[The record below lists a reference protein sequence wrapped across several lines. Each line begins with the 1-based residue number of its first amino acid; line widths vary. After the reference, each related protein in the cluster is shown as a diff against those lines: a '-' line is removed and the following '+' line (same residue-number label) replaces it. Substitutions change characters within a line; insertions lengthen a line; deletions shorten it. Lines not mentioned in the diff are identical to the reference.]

1 MLRASAVCE
10 QLGVPTA
17 SLTCEGFLGQA
28 AATCI
33 GLGYPN
39 IPIALVP
46 GHPGAQSKDELR
58 KNVME
63 VTLDRVIDNLTRM
76 PPPAGKRGEP
86 KARDIVVKGGFKE
99 VNRYF
104 YQNELSDGLP
114 IIPPTQEEINAFLRF
129 TDRAPDEILGVIL
142 PDSRAA
148 TIWSI
153 AVNGV
158 MAGCRPE
165 YMPVLIAA
173 VEAMC
178 DPKYGVEHSG
188 NTPGG
193 ETLIIVN
200 GPIIKQLG
208 FNYLQG
214 ALRDGFMPNTTIG
227 RFWRLY
233 MRNVA
238 GFLPHKN
245 DKATHG
251 TTWRVVLAENEDVL
265 SQIGWEPNSVE
276 MGFSAGDNVVT
287 IARYTGGGAFPSV
300 MGDTPEKILPY
311 VTDSV
316 LKYHSWQ
323 IHFTECSGDGSLRP
337 LVVLSPILA
346 QTIAKAGWSKHD
358 VKEYFY
364 KHARIPAH
372 KFEHFLREWTVKG
385 TWNLEVAVKEGRMP
399 AHFFESPDPERL
411 VPIVWH
417 AKDFMIIVSG
427 DPLRNNA
434 YVFAH
439 NAFMGYP
446 TGKKVRL
453 VKDWEKL
460 LEESKTND
468 Q

>member
-1 MLRASAVCE
+1 M
-10 QLGVPTA
+10 
-17 SLTCEGFLGQA
+17 
-28 AATCI
+28 
-33 GLGYPN
+33 PN
-39 IPIALVP
+39 LPVAMVP
-46 GHPGAQSKDELR
+46 GHVGAQSKEVLR
-58 KNVME
+58 KNIFD

-86 KARDIVVKGGFKE
+86 KARDIVVKGGLDE

-104 YQNELSDGLP
+104 YKNELSDGLP
-114 IIPPTQEEINAFLRF
+114 IIPPTQEKIDAFLRF
-129 TDRAPDEILGVIL
+129 TDRDPDEVLGVIL

-173 VEAMC
+173 IEAMC
-178 DPKYGVEHSG
+178 DPRYGVEHSC
-188 NTPGG
+188 NTPGA
-193 ETLIIVN
+193 ETLIIIN

-214 ALRDGFMPNTTIG
+214 ALRDGFMPNTSIG

-238 GFLPHKN
+238 GFLPHKT

-251 TTWRVVLAENEDVL
+251 GTWRVVLAENEDVV
-265 SQIGWEPNSVE
+265 SEIGWEPNSVE
-276 MGFSAGDNVVT
+276 MGFAAGDNVVT
-287 IARYTGGGAFPSV
+287 VARYTGGGAFPSV
-300 MGDTPEKILPY
+300 MGDTPEKLLPY
-311 VTDSV
+311 LNDSV
-316 LKYHSWQ
+316 FRMHSWQ
-323 IHFTECSGDGSLRP
+323 IHFTECAGDGSLRP
-337 LVVLSPILA
+337 LVVISPILA

-364 KHARIPAH
+364 QHARMPAA

-385 TWNLEVAVKEGRMP
+385 TWNIELAVKEGRMP
-399 AHFFESPDPERL
+399 AHFMESNDPERM

-417 AKDFMIIVSG
+417 ARDFMIVVSG
-427 DPLRNNA
+427 DLLRNNA
-434 YVFAH
+434 FVFAH
-439 NAFMGYP
+439 NAYMGYP
-446 TGKKVRL
+446 TGKKIRL
-453 VKDWEKL
+453 VDNWEKL
-460 LEESKTND
+460 LAEAQADE
-468 Q
+468 